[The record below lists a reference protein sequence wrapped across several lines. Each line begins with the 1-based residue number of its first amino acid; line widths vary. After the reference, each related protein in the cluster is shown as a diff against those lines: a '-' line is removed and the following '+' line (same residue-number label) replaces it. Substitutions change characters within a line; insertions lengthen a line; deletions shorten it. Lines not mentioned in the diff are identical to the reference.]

1 MFFHKIIFS
10 HHDYDTGLGVFS
22 TEERILKNS
31 FSTNKDQIS
40 FFGRLVAFKVAF
52 FVFWNKIL
60 PRNPCKV
67 PTIDRISTGDVTFCT
82 VGRDCQEGSGDFPLQ
97 PRGEDRPAG
106 DREQG
111 RDGGLAQGR
120 HLAGQGAV
128 RGAGGRR
135 VPLCPLVQSHSQHV
149 AEVRRQVGSHHSQY
163 HRTQSSVLESISEV
177 WGYRTNSSV

>member
-60 PRNPCKV
+60 P
-67 PTIDRISTGDVTFCT
+67 
-82 VGRDCQEGSGDFPLQ
+82 
-97 PRGEDRPAG
+97 
-106 DREQG
+106 
-111 RDGGLAQGR
+111 
-120 HLAGQGAV
+120 
-128 RGAGGRR
+128 
-135 VPLCPLVQSHSQHV
+135 
-149 AEVRRQVGSHHSQY
+149 
-163 HRTQSSVLESISEV
+163 
-177 WGYRTNSSV
+177 